1 MKKIVL
7 FLLLASIVP
16 AQNINNFADA
26 VKYYSVLKVREYLKS
41 GADPNILVDGD
52 PAICYVARVEGVTT
66 SAIFDDLLNDGANPN
81 SIGKDGNSLL
91 SISMSKFNYKQ
102 ATELIKRDA
111 DLNFKNKGTL
121 PAPLIMAVAGKRNW
135 PKSDIFP
142 NLIKFMIENKAD
154 VNIQDSYKTTPLM
167 MVIGA
172 NDFEWVKFFLDNK
185 SDPNLKDLAG
195 ETPLMIASER
205 GQTETVKALLDHGAD
220 PNILPGNKETALMRA
235 AQNGYKEVVIML
247 LEKGAKTNF
256 QNTYHETAL
265 RLAQLKGH
273 KEIVE
278 ILKKAGAKNKQ

>member
-1 MKKIVL
+1 MKKIVFFFL
-7 FLLLASIVP
+7 FACIIF
-16 AQNINNFADA
+16 AQNVNNLADA
-26 VKYYSVLKVREYLKS
+26 VKSFSFLKVREFLKN
-41 GADPNILVDGD
+41 GADPNTL
-52 PAICYVARVEGVTT
+52 VEGEPAVCYIAKYEGVNTI
-66 SAIFDDLLNDGANPN
+66 AIFDELVKYGANPN
-81 SIGKDGNSLL
+81 SISKQGNSLL
-91 SISMSKFNYKQ
+91 SITMSIFNAKG
-102 ATELIKRDA
+102 ATELIKRGA
-111 DLNFKNKGTL
+111 DLNYKNKGTL

-142 NLIKFMIENKAD
+142 NLIKFMMENKAD

-205 GQTETVKALLDHGAD
+205 GQLETVKALLDRGAD

-273 KEIVE
+273 KEIIE
-278 ILKKAGAKNKQ
+278 IFKKAGAKK